1 MSAKITSVVNC
12 ASSCVLFMYFF
23 FLHLWWITWH
33 IPHVCDV
40 DCCVTTAVLVFS
52 YAKQIRKLINVTH
65 VYLRSQNT
73 CRKLTSTSAQLRSEV
88 GTSGIA
94 ATLPC
99 SPAASSNYFHTKWA
113 SLSNL
118 PRWFYYGFLFFFM
131 SAFPL
136 AVQEMRKVPSA
147 GENIEQRLRLCK
159 PKWREFNLGFRPSE
173 NCSGRLN
180 IICSS
185 YILAKQLKCQTWS
198 TFSSRAV
205 CWHWHCA
212 TMCHVW

>member
-118 PRWFYYGFLFFFM
+118 PRWFYYGFLFFLCQHFL
-131 SAFPL
+131 SPYRKCVKFHQLERISSSDCVFVNPNGGNLIWISVPL
-136 AVQEMRKVPSA
+136 KIAQ
-147 GENIEQRLRLCK
+147 GD
-159 PKWREFNLGFRPSE
+159 
-173 NCSGRLN
+173 
-180 IICSS
+180 
-185 YILAKQLKCQTWS
+185 S
-198 TFSSRAV
+198 T
-205 CWHWHCA
+205 
-212 TMCHVW
+212 